1 MVQNETRGFSFRKN
15 SKKDGRREKLG
26 VGFQYIM
33 YILSV
38 QKKKMSGAQV
48 LYMISFIRTKQ
59 KRVGPAIAAVE
70 VSRSTRSHPIK
81 NVRPLF
87 YIKSTML
94 NDERKELL
102 SHFSRVVAR
111 PIPPSAG
118 LQVDWE

>member
-1 MVQNETRGFSFRKN
+1 MPQSDVGPYHAAHAAPGAAECRCQLKASRRSHSYEQNK
-15 SKKDGRREKLG
+15 
-26 VGFQYIM
+26 
-33 YILSV
+33 
-38 QKKKMSGAQV
+38 
-48 LYMISFIRTKQ
+48 

-70 VSRSTRSHPIK
+70 VSRSTRSHPIE

-87 YIKSTML
+87 YIKSIML